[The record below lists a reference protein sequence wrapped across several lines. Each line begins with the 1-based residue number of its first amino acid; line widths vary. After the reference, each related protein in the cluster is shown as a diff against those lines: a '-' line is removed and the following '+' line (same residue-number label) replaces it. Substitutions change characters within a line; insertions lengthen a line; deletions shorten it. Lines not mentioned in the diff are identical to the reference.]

1 MSSEFGAIDP
11 YDAPDR
17 CEYCY
22 SVMSHGVCSNC
33 DYEDYNDLDRD
44 D

>member
-1 MSSEFGAIDP
+1 MCSEFGAPDP

-22 SVMSHGVCSNC
+22 RQYLNYHGIC
-33 DYEDYNDLDRD
+33 DDCNYEDYNDLDR
-44 D
+44 